1 MAGILYLIRLFV
13 YHAAETEAVVK
24 VRFNIMQRRLYH
36 YITLPAMI
44 SSFGF
49 GIAMILSNTSLIY
62 MSWLQAKIVLVCLLA
77 VCTFYSGRIVKEF
90 ASDTCTHTE
99 KFFRFFNEV
108 PTMLMIVIVFLA
120 IFKSFLL

>member
-49 GIAMILSNTSLIY
+49 GIAMSA
-62 MSWLQAKIVLVCLLA
+62 WLVTIGLVN
-77 VCTFYSGRIVKEF
+77 FF
-90 ASDTCTHTE
+90 APDQV
-99 KFFRFFNEV
+99 V
-108 PTMLMIVIVFLA
+108 PG
-120 IFKSFLL
+120 